1 MAIPA
6 ILKGD
11 TSGSIVLDIKA
22 GYEYEGCTLAV
33 VFNGVRKEFTGLVSG
48 GAKSLQYTADETAGM
63 PLGTAHATMTLTN
76 AAGVVRSM
84 PWVRIRVTDIP
95 AEIYDRHIDV
105 DPSQLDVEP
114 AKAGDSLGEVK
125 AKLNAVMAFLRGGA
139 ACLLACV
146 GLASFGDIGP
156 TTPLNDVPGDTTISN
171 LVVKSGVSTGGGGG
185 GITAQDATNAAT
197 AVVARDV
204 PSWAKQ
210 AQPPAEADPTVPAWA
225 KQADPPEAM
234 ADNALVL
241 TNGAVKTKDGGSTIS
256 AAQVGAVETNAYW
269 SVKKG
274 GEGGIGVKLG
284 TAGTYST
291 FYVGYNDFGEIQN
304 GAHWQYT
311 NGGYEDFFSGSVLRM
326 LTGSQ
331 LWWLTGTKPW
341 LQTATDFRIGG
352 NSYGGGTQLTAWVDG
367 RISGAV
373 PAWARAAD
381 KPSYTAAE
389 VGARPSSW
397 TPTAAE
403 VGAYPAADGQ
413 QLAGLVNTWEGYW
426 GGTNVIFEVTNYY
439 GNTSGEIPR
448 LRIKELVQPD
458 NEAPYWRIVWD
469 DNDKFTVQYTNILA
483 QVAKTN
489 AACKAELEQWTHEQL
504 AGKAPVAWGA
514 VTDKGTTNV
523 QPNSVWMTSPNTYFA
538 GGTEYQ
544 RVAVG
549 AGAIFVLTCNGATAY
564 TAGQEGTF
572 RFQDEGGTNYFGFAK
587 TESYTIPCRTDDI
600 KVEQQIVTLRYDV
613 IMGGSEVPVIYYTP
627 TFHPCAWVQLNNP
640 DGTECPGAPY
650 AVTWYTEGGS
660 YYAALNV
667 GTAPQG
673 GFFKAE
679 TSAAGDV
686 VFETNMKLRIDG
698 GVLCTDGVTV
708 IYPHANGTWST
719 TK

>member
-33 VFNGVRKEFTGLVSG
+33 VFNGVRKEFTGLVAG
-48 GAKSLQYTADETAGM
+48 GTKSLQYTADETAGM

-197 AVVARDV
+197 AVVER
-204 PSWAKQ
+204 
-210 AQPPAEADPTVPAWA
+210 
-225 KQADPPEAM
+225 
-234 ADNALVL
+234 
-241 TNGAVKTKDGGSTIS
+241 
-256 AAQVGAVETNAYW
+256 
-269 SVKKG
+269 
-274 GEGGIGVKLG
+274 
-284 TAGTYST
+284 
-291 FYVGYNDFGEIQN
+291 
-304 GAHWQYT
+304 
-311 NGGYEDFFSGSVLRM
+311 
-326 LTGSQ
+326 
-331 LWWLTGTKPW
+331 
-341 LQTATDFRIGG
+341 
-352 NSYGGGTQLTAWVDG
+352 
-367 RISGAV
+367 AV

-381 KPSYTAAE
+381 KPSYTSAE

-448 LRIKELVQPD
+448 LRIKELVHPD

-549 AGAIFVLTCNGATAY
+549 AGAICVLTCNGATAY

-627 TFHPCAWVQLNNP
+627 TLQPCAWVQLNNP

-673 GFFKAE
+673 FFKAE
-679 TSAAGDV
+679 TSVAGDV

>member
-1 MAIPA
+1 MEANDMAIPA

-33 VFNGVRKEFTGLVSG
+33 VFNGVRKEFTGLIAG
-48 GAKSLQYTADETAGM
+48 GTKSLQYTADETAGM

-105 DPSQLDVEP
+105 DPSQLDVDP

-125 AKLNAVMAFLRGGA
+125 SKLNAVMAFLRGGA

-171 LVVKSGVSTGGGGG
+171 LVVKSGVSTGGGG
-185 GITAQDATNAAT
+185 ITAQDATNAAT

-210 AQPPAEADPTVPAWA
+210 AQPPAAPVQSVNGKTGAVQLGAGDVSAVAKGENSGVSFSLEPSGSFLGGSATSFNSSGISHGPVAGPESIEPEYISWDWLKFTTYGLGTWIHDNFISTEADPTVPSWA
-225 KQADPPEAM
+225 KQP
-234 ADNALVL
+234 
-241 TNGAVKTKDGGSTIS
+241 T
-256 AAQVGAVETNAYW
+256 
-269 SVKKG
+269 
-274 GEGGIGVKLG
+274 
-284 TAGTYST
+284 
-291 FYVGYNDFGEIQN
+291 
-304 GAHWQYT
+304 
-311 NGGYEDFFSGSVLRM
+311 
-326 LTGSQ
+326 
-331 LWWLTGTKPW
+331 
-341 LQTATDFRIGG
+341 
-352 NSYGGGTQLTAWVDG
+352 
-367 RISGAV
+367 
-373 PAWARAAD
+373 
-381 KPSYTAAE
+381 KPSY
-389 VGARPSSW
+389 
-397 TPTAAE
+397 TAAE

-549 AGAIFVLTCNGATAY
+549 AGAICVLTCNGATAY

-627 TFHPCAWVQLNNP
+627 TLQPCAWVQLNNP

-673 GFFKAE
+673 FFKAE
-679 TSAAGDV
+679 TSVAGDV

>member
-33 VFNGVRKEFTGLVSG
+33 VFNGVRKEFTGLVAG
-48 GAKSLQYTADETAGM
+48 GTKSLQYTADETAGM

-197 AVVARDV
+197 AVVERDV
-204 PSWAKQ
+204 PGWAKQ

-225 KQADPPEAM
+225 KQVQPPAETDPKVPDWVKNPKRIINNQQLYYPSLDMWFDLGRKLRLRSWDDITTFNVPQDSYPVVEPLPAYL
-234 ADNALVL
+234 AGNYVPLARKVNNKPL
-241 TNGAVKTKDGGSTIS
+241 TGDITLS
-256 AAQVGAVETNAYW
+256 AAEVGARSSRW
-269 SVKKG
+269 
-274 GEGGIGVKLG
+274 
-284 TAGTYST
+284 
-291 FYVGYNDFGEIQN
+291 
-304 GAHWQYT
+304 
-311 NGGYEDFFSGSVLRM
+311 M
-326 LTGSQ
+326 
-331 LWWLTGTKPW
+331 P
-341 LQTATDFRIGG
+341 
-352 NSYGGGTQLTAWVDG
+352 
-367 RISGAV
+367 
-373 PAWARAAD
+373 
-381 KPSYTAAE
+381 TAAQ

-426 GGTNVIFEVTNYY
+426 GGTNVIFEVTNYC

-448 LRIKELVQPD
+448 LRIKELVHPD
-458 NEAPYWRIVWD
+458 NAAPYWRIVWD
-469 DNDKFTVQYTNILA
+469 DNDKFTVQYTNLLA

-523 QPNSVWMTSPNTYFA
+523 QHNSVWMTSPNTYFA

-549 AGAIFVLTCNGATAY
+549 AGAICVLTCNGATAY

-627 TFHPCAWVQLNNP
+627 TLQPCAWVQLNNP

-673 GFFKAE
+673 FFKAE
-679 TSAAGDV
+679 TSVVGGV

>member
-33 VFNGVRKEFTGLVSG
+33 VFNGVRKEFTGLVAG
-48 GAKSLQYTADETAGM
+48 GTKSLQYTADETAGM

-197 AVVARDV
+197 AVVERDV
-204 PSWAKQ
+204 PGWAKQ

-256 AAQVGAVETNAYW
+256 AAQVGA
-269 SVKKG
+269 
-274 GEGGIGVKLG
+274 
-284 TAGTYST
+284 
-291 FYVGYNDFGEIQN
+291 
-304 GAHWQYT
+304 
-311 NGGYEDFFSGSVLRM
+311 
-326 LTGSQ
+326 
-331 LWWLTGTKPW
+331 
-341 LQTATDFRIGG
+341 
-352 NSYGGGTQLTAWVDG
+352 
-367 RISGAV
+367 
-373 PAWARAAD
+373 
-381 KPSYTAAE
+381 
-389 VGARPSSW
+389 RPSSW

-426 GGTNVIFEVTNYY
+426 DGTNVIFEVTNYY
-439 GNTSGEIPR
+439 GNTSGEIPC
-448 LRIKELVQPD
+448 LRIKELVHPD

-469 DNDKFTVQYTNILA
+469 DNDKFTVQYTNLLA

-549 AGAIFVLTCNGATAY
+549 AGAICVLTCNGATAY

-627 TFHPCAWVQLNNP
+627 TLQPCAWVQLNNP

-673 GFFKAE
+673 FFKAE
-679 TSAAGDV
+679 TSVAGDV